1 MCLRGDSVRR
11 LAVPKHDGPDLLIFT
26 SALAL
31 LTVGLVMV
39 FSASAPMAFHEYGDS
54 LYFLKR
60 QLFWSLLGAVAMI
73 VTMNVDYHVY
83 QRFPVAIYLA
93 ALAGL
98 ALVLIPG
105 VGSVAGGARRWIV
118 IYGPIRIQPSE
129 VAKIALVIVLAYYL
143 SRIRTGVETFTWGV
157 AVPLALA
164 ALPVGLI
171 VLEPDL
177 GTGVA
182 LLAVSLI
189 MLFLGAAKIAH
200 LLLLVPPA
208 AAMLVWLIVAE
219 EYRFRRYMAFID
231 PWSDPLDTGY
241 HVIQSLLALGS
252 GGIFGLGLGMSRQK
266 YHYLPETHTDFVFSI
281 LGEELGFVG
290 CTLVI
295 ALFFVFAWRGMR
307 AALKAPDRFDR
318 LLCAGLTCAI
328 TFQALMN
335 IGVVTS
341 SIPITGISLPL
352 ISSGGSSLTV
362 TMASIGIILNV
373 SRQSVV

>member
-1 MCLRGDSVRR
+1 MRR
-11 LAVPKHDGPDLLIFT
+11 LAVQKRDGPDLLIFT
-26 SALAL
+26 SSLAL

-39 FSASAPMAFHEYGDS
+39 FSAGAPMAFHEHGDS

-60 QLFWSLLGAVAMI
+60 QLFWSLLGAAAMV
-73 VTMNVDYHVY
+73 VTMNMDYHVY
-83 QRFPVAIYLA
+83 QRFSVAIYVA

-118 IYGPIRIQPSE
+118 IYGPVRIQPSE
-129 VAKIALVIVLAYYL
+129 LAKVAMVVVLAHYL
-143 SRIRTGVETFTWGV
+143 SRVGPHVETFAAGV
-157 AVPLALA
+157 ALPLALA

-182 LLAVSLI
+182 LLGVCLI

-200 LLLLVPPA
+200 LLLLLPPA
-208 AAMLVWLIVAE
+208 VAGLVWLIVAE

-252 GGIFGLGLGMSRQK
+252 GGLFGLGLGMSRQK
-266 YHYLPETHTDFVFSI
+266 YHYLPETHTDFIFSI

-290 CTLVI
+290 CAVVI
-295 ALFFVFAWRGMR
+295 GLFFVFAWRGMS
-307 AALKAPDRFDR
+307 AALKAPDRFGR
-318 LLCAGLTCAI
+318 LLCAGLTCAVA
-328 TFQALMN
+328 FQVLMN